1 VPIHQVAKTMT
12 LMVDQQPRLV
22 VTRGDQRI
30 DMHKARPAYC
40 TSYGHSYSH
49 SSYSRSYSL
58 LTVSTSTT
66 QSVALL
72 TSWAAGKAVTP
83 QSGQAPTPRAV
94 PTAVGGLCQC
104 LLGGTRPAGTTA
116 PSRLQRLQ
124 HVLRASARMP
134 VAAAAKL
141 LV

>member
-1 VPIHQVAKTMT
+1 MPIHQVAKTMT
-12 LMVDQQPRLV
+12 LLVDQQPRLV

-30 DMHKARPAYC
+30 DMHKARPTFC
-40 TSYGHSYSH
+40 TSYSHCYQHSCSF
-49 SSYSRSYSL
+49 SYSL
-58 LTVSTSTT
+58 PPVSTSTT
-66 QSVALL
+66 QSVALH
-72 TSWAAGKAVTP
+72 TSRAAGKAAAP
-83 QSGQAPTPRAV
+83 QSGQARATRAV
-94 PTAVGGLCQC
+94 PAAAGSLCQC
-104 LLGGTRPAGTTA
+104 LLGSRHPAGGAA